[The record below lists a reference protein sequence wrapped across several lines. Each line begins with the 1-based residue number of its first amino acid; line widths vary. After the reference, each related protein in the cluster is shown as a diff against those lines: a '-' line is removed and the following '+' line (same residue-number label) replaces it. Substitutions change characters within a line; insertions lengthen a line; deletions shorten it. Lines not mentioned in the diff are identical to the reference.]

1 MTALEVKSFLKDSKE
16 FHYGR
21 IANER
26 MSFFCNDEF
35 IIQVKDGCHTIR
47 VYSYY
52 FSTWIKA
59 RLEDCYITE
68 YGKLFATR
76 WTKDDTL

>member
-1 MTALEVKSFLKDSKE
+1 MLASEIKVFLKNSKE

-35 IIQVKDGCHTIR
+35 LIQLRDGYKTIR

-52 FSTWIKA
+52 FSVWMKA
-59 RLEDCYITE
+59 SLDDVYITE

-76 WTKDDTL
+76 WVKDGIS